1 MVRNVNVPVFG
12 GAKLV
17 SKPVNGVESSAL
29 RQFFS
34 AYEVYGMKAGSLDA
48 QMAEPHEG
56 QGWRQTQRVTMS
68 KHAWET
74 VSQ

>member
-1 MVRNVNVPVFG
+1 MCLSS
-12 GAKLV
+12 GALSLCQNQSTV
-17 SKPVNGVESSAL
+17 SNRA
-29 RQFFS
+29 
-34 AYEVYGMKAGSLDA
+34 EVYGMKAGSLDA